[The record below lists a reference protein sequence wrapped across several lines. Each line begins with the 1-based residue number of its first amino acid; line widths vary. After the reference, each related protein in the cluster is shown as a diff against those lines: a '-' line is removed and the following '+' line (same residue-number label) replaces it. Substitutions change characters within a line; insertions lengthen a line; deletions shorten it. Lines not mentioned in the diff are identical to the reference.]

1 MIKAALSLL
10 LTLFVSALAAT
21 SNACD
26 RRIVALGDLHGDLPN
41 TLAILK
47 FANIIDEDHHWI
59 GGDAIFVQTVS
70 KKENQIATGCH
81 TDISFLFRAT
91 LWIVDWILSD
101 FMN

>member
-1 MIKAALSLL
+1 MIKTTILHLFILL
-10 LTLFVSALAAT
+10 VSTVAVTA
-21 SNACD
+21 SEFD

-70 KKENQIATGCH
+70 TQSEGLETFRLSQ
-81 TDISFLFRAT
+81 LFYVF
-91 LWIVDWILSD
+91 IG
-101 FMN
+101 